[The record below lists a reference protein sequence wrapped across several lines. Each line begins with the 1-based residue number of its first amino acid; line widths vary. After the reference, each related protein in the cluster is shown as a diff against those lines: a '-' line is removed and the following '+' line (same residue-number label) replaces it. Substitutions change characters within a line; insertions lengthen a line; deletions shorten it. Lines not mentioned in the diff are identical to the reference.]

1 MTFFSSIGGTASII
15 APHRGNGQ
23 IQPNLNK
30 NIKPNN
36 FNNKKLKISSQKNI
50 FNQDKPLYNALSYI
64 Q

>member
-15 APHRGNGQ
+15 APHLGNGQ

-30 NIKPNN
+30 NHEMYDFDLNVY
-36 FNNKKLKISSQKNI
+36 
-50 FNQDKPLYNALSYI
+50 DI